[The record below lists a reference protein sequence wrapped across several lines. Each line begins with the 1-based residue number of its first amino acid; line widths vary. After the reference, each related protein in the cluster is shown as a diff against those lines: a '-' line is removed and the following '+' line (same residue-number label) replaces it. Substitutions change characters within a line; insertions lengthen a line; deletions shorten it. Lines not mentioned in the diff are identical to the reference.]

1 MRRWAGQIWRPD
13 GRAALGLAGA
23 VRPGPLAAMLTA
35 SAVLLAAGCS
45 AAPAVPYRAT
55 ASTCYAFAVR
65 AIQRHVT
72 VTAAPG
78 ACAGL
83 SHEQVNQAAARA
95 IRDLTEGQPKAAAR
109 RLARRDGGY
118 LARMVSVIPAPRP
131 PAPAAQATAPVPVPA
146 RPAAGLPLGLAA
158 LAAWVLTAAAGTYLL
173 AGWLADRLAGARRP
187 RTWRRTDRPAG
198 RPGPRRWRPGPGRW
212 RPGPGRWRP
221 GPGSRAGEPGAG
233 FIVGHFGLAL
243 GGLVVW
249 VAFVVTGL
257 AALAWI
263 AVVLVVIIASL
274 GMAVL
279 AAALPEPSRDT
290 AAAGRRRLPVAIIA
304 SHGVLATLTILL
316 VVLAALR

>member
-1 MRRWAGQIWRPD
+1 MRRWAGQIWRPN
-13 GRAALGLAGA
+13 GRAARGLAGA

-35 SAVLLAAGCS
+35 SLAVSLAAGCS
-45 AAPAVPYRAT
+45 AAPAAPYRPT

-65 AIQRHVT
+65 AIKQHVT

-95 IRDLTEGQPKAAAR
+95 IRDLTEGRPKAAAR
-109 RLARRDGGY
+109 RLARQDGAY
-118 LARMVSVIPAPRP
+118 LARMVSAIPAPRP
-131 PAPAAQATAPVPVPA
+131 PAPAAQATAPVPA
-146 RPAAGLPLGLAA
+146 RPGAGLPLALAA

-187 RTWRRTDRPAG
+187 RK
-198 RPGPRRWRPGPGRW
+198 WRPGPG
-212 RPGPGRWRP
+212 G
-221 GPGSRAGEPGAG
+221 RAGEPGAG

-243 GGLVVW
+243 GGLVLW
-249 VAFVVTGL
+249 IAFVVTGL

-279 AAALPEPSRDT
+279 AAALPEPSRD
-290 AAAGRRRLPVAIIA
+290 AAAADRRRLPVAVIA

>member
-1 MRRWAGQIWRPD
+1 MRRWAGQIWRAD
-13 GRAALGLAGA
+13 ERADRRAARAPAGA
-23 VRPGPLAAMLTA
+23 ARPGLLAAMLVV
-35 SAVLLAAGCS
+35 SLAAGCS
-45 AAPAVPYRAT
+45 AAPAAPYRPT
-55 ASTCYAFAVR
+55 AGTCYAFAVR
-65 AIQRHVT
+65 AIQQHVT

-95 IRDLTEGQPKAAAR
+95 IRDLTAGQPKAAAR
-109 RLARRDGGY
+109 RLARQDGAY
-118 LARMVSVIPAPRP
+118 LARMVSAIPAPRP
-131 PAPAAQATAPVPVPA
+131 PAPAAQATVPVPA

-173 AGWLADRLAGARRP
+173 AGWLAGRLTRGRSP
-187 RTWRRTDRPAG
+187 RG
-198 RPGPRRWRPGPGRW
+198 
-212 RPGPGRWRP
+212 
-221 GPGSRAGEPGAG
+221 RAGEPGTG
-233 FIVGHFGLAL
+233 FIVAHFGLAL
-243 GGLVVW
+243 GGLVLW

-263 AVVLVVIIASL
+263 AVVMVVIIASL

-279 AAALPEPSRDT
+279 AAALPGPSRDT
-290 AAAGRRRLPVAIIA
+290 AAADRRRLPVAIIA

>member
-13 GRAALGLAGA
+13 GRAARGLAGA

-35 SAVLLAAGCS
+35 SLAVSLAAGCS
-45 AAPAVPYRAT
+45 AAPAAPYRPT

-65 AIQRHVT
+65 AIQQHVT

-95 IRDLTEGQPKAAAR
+95 IRDLTEGQPKAPAR
-109 RLARRDGGY
+109 RLARQDGAY
-118 LARMVSVIPAPRP
+118 LARMVSAIPAPRP

-146 RPAAGLPLGLAA
+146 RPGAGLPLALAA

-187 RTWRRTDRPAG
+187 RKWQRTDGPAG
-198 RPGPRRWRPGPGRW
+198 RPRPRRWRPGPGRW
-212 RPGPGRWRP
+212 QPGPG
-221 GPGSRAGEPGAG
+221 GRAGEPGAG

-243 GGLVVW
+243 GGLVLW
-249 VAFVVTGL
+249 IAFVVTRL

-279 AAALPEPSRDT
+279 AAALPEPSRD
-290 AAAGRRRLPVAIIA
+290 AAAADRRRLPVAVIA

>member
-13 GRAALGLAGA
+13 GRAARRLAGA

-35 SAVLLAAGCS
+35 SLAVSLAAGCS
-45 AAPAVPYRAT
+45 AAPAAPYRPT

-65 AIQRHVT
+65 AIQQHVT

-83 SHEQVNQAAARA
+83 SDEQVNQAAARA

-109 RLARRDGGY
+109 RLASQDGAY
-118 LARMVSVIPAPRP
+118 LARMVSAIPAPRP
-131 PAPAAQATAPVPVPA
+131 PAPAAQAAAPVPVPA
-146 RPAAGLPLGLAA
+146 PPAAGLPLGLAA

-187 RTWRRTDRPAG
+187 RRWRRTDGPAG

-212 RPGPGRWRP
+212 RPGPG
-221 GPGSRAGEPGAG
+221 GRAGEPGAG

-243 GGLVVW
+243 GGLVLW
-249 VAFVVTGL
+249 IAFVVTGL

-279 AAALPEPSRDT
+279 AAALPEPSRD
-290 AAAGRRRLPVAIIA
+290 AAAADRRRLPVAVIA
-304 SHGVLATLTILL
+304 SHGMLATLTILL